1 MDSLKQLLIKS
12 VIQNK
17 DNDDLKEFKKL
28 VDFIDNNIKLSLSYT
43 DDEIASFLLTS
54 LLSLR
59 SYMNSKIVIESASNE
74 INNKLIVAINNF
86 FTQPIKVKKKLRGNA
101 AKARQF
107 VGERPINVAKER
119 YKQKLQNMQ
128 K

>member
-28 VDFIDNNIKLSLSYT
+28 LDFIDNNIKLSLSCA
-43 DDEIASFLLTS
+43 DDEVASFLLTS

-74 INNKLIVAINNF
+74 INNKLIVAINTRTDKVIVPTIIVFLSLLRILF
-86 FTQPIKVKKKLRGNA
+86 FEGTIISSGDDSIGIDK
-101 AKARQF
+101 
-107 VGERPINVAKER
+107 I
-119 YKQKLQNMQ
+119 
-128 K
+128 

>member
-28 VDFIDNNIKLSLSYT
+28 VDFIDNNIKLSLSCT
-43 DDEIASFLLTS
+43 DDEVASFLLTS

-74 INNKLIVAINNF
+74 INNKLFYSAN
-86 FTQPIKVKKKLRGNA
+86 KS
-101 AKARQF
+101 
-107 VGERPINVAKER
+107 
-119 YKQKLQNMQ
+119 
-128 K
+128 

>member
-28 VDFIDNNIKLSLSYT
+28 VDFIDSNIKLSLSCT
-43 DDEIASFLLTS
+43 DDEVASFLLTS

-74 INNKLIVAINNF
+74 INNKLKKSLEV
-86 FTQPIKVKKKLRGNA
+86 TQPKRGNLLE
-101 AKARQF
+101 KD
-107 VGERPINVAKER
+107 PS
-119 YKQKLQNMQ
+119 M
-128 K
+128 

>member
-28 VDFIDNNIKLSLSYT
+28 LDFIDNNIKLSLSCA
-43 DDEIASFLLTS
+43 DDEVASFLLTS

-107 VGERPINVAKER
+107 VG
-119 YKQKLQNMQ
+119 
-128 K
+128 